1 MIKKITKPFFVTSF
15 YPMTSALMLALT
27 LPNHV
32 RANHADNNSM
42 QSQLNQ
48 QQAVS
53 GSVSSSSGPL
63 NGVTIT
69 VKENPALATSTDNKG
84 KFSIQAKSGQTLV
97 FSLVGFEKLEQVITS
112 ANMSVQLTESNET
125 LNEVVVVG
133 FGTQKKVNL
142 TGAVQAISSKDLQDR
157 PVTNVSTALQGKF
170 AGVTIIQNSGQ
181 PGKDGGTIRIRG
193 LGTTNNAN
201 PLVLVDGVESS
212 MNNISPNDIEN
223 ISVLKDGPSAA
234 IYGSKAANGVVLIT
248 TKKGKMGD
256 PQLTYSG
263 YAGWQDPTRLPKY
276 MRSYR
281 SCRYLE

>member
-1 MIKKITKPFFVTSF
+1 
-15 YPMTSALMLALT
+15 MTSALMLALT

-112 ANMSVQLTESNET
+112 ANMSVQLTKSNET

-142 TGAVQAISSKDLQDR
+142 TGAVQAISSKDLQDKLER
-157 PVTNVSTALQGKF
+157 RK
-170 AGVTIIQNSGQ
+170 
-181 PGKDGGTIRIRG
+181 
-193 LGTTNNAN
+193 
-201 PLVLVDGVESS
+201 
-212 MNNISPNDIEN
+212 
-223 ISVLKDGPSAA
+223 
-234 IYGSKAANGVVLIT
+234 SK
-248 TKKGKMGD
+248 
-256 PQLTYSG
+256 
-263 YAGWQDPTRLPKY
+263 
-276 MRSYR
+276 
-281 SCRYLE
+281 